1 VTHIGRIPMRGWALA
16 AAAALLTA
24 LVAFSAGGVDSSGAG
39 SHRGSGFA
47 APAAGRTT
55 SGPARNVILFVGDG
69 LGPAQ
74 RNAARLVSVGT
85 DGRLAMDALPYAGL
99 AMTDSA
105 DPSTFVTDSAAAA
118 TSLAGGVKT
127 YNGAVGMDADHNPV
141 PTLVEQAENAGR
153 ATGLVTTGQ
162 ITDATPA
169 AFGAHVA
176 DRSQQSEIARQYI
189 EETGVDVILGGG
201 EDYWYPEGDAGA
213 FPDAPPDDPTEG
225 SRSDQGDLVDRARQL
240 GYEYVTGPEDLTA
253 AQDGK
258 VLGLFANQEMF
269 QQRPE
274 PAGVYEPVV
283 SLEQMTRAALRTLSD
298 SEKGFFLVVEEE
310 AVDEMAHRNNAR
322 LVIHAAQELDKAVAL
337 GKEFARQRRDTL
349 LITTADHETGGM
361 SVKNPAPPDEDGTAQ
376 SSPSNEDGPF
386 DVAGSRR
393 QFNVAWTT
401 AGHTNLDV
409 PVTAMGP
416 GARRLT
422 GVYENTLLY
431 RVMHDAMFAGTGSG
445 R

>member
-1 VTHIGRIPMRGWALA
+1 MGGWALA
-16 AAAALLTA
+16 AAVGVLFA
-24 LVAFSAGGVDSSGAG
+24 LVACTVGGTDSSVAG
-39 SHRGSGFA
+39 SHRGAGSG
-47 APAAGRTT
+47 AGPT
-55 SGPARNVILFVGDG
+55 SPGTARSVILFIGDG

-85 DGRLAMDALPYAGL
+85 DGRLVMDSLPYVGL

-118 TSLAGGVKT
+118 TSLASGVKT
-127 YNGAVGMDADHNPV
+127 YNGAVGTDVHHDSV
-141 PTLVEQAENAGR
+141 PTLIDQAENAGK

-176 DRSQQSEIARQYI
+176 DRSQQTEIARQYI

-213 FPDAPPDDPTEG
+213 FPDTPPEDPTEG
-225 SRSDQGDLVDRARQL
+225 SRSDQGNLVDRAQRL
-240 GYEYVTGPEDLTA
+240 GYEYVTGPEDLA
-253 AQDGK
+253 AAREDR

-274 PAGVYEPVV
+274 PAGIYEPVV
-283 SLEQMTRAALRTLSD
+283 SLEQMTRAALQALSE
-298 SEKGFFLVVEEE
+298 SRKGFFLVIEEE
-310 AVDEMAHRNNAR
+310 AVDEMAHRNNAQ
-322 LVIHAAQELDKAVAL
+322 LAIHAAQELDQAVAL
-337 GKEFARQRRDTL
+337 GKEFAQQRQDTL

-361 SVKNPAPPDEDGTAQ
+361 SIKNPGPHDEEGTA
-376 SSPSNEDGPF
+376 PSTEDGPF
-386 DVAGSRR
+386 DVAGTDLR
-393 QFNVAWTT
+393 FNVDWTT

-416 GARRLT
+416 GARQLT
-422 GVYENTLLY
+422 GVYENTHLY
-431 RVMHDAMFAGTGSG
+431 EVMHDAMFAEAGPG